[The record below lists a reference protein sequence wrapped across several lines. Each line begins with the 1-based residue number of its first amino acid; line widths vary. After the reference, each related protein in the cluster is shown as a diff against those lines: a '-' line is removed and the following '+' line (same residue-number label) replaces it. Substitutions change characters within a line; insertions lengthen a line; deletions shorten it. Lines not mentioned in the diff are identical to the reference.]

1 MMKLWSV
8 VLVAMLAFAHPDA
21 DARRMGGGK
30 SVGKQSSN
38 VTQRDA
44 ATPPATPGA
53 PAQTA
58 TNAAAAKPA
67 AAAPAAAAKKPWG
80 AMLGGLAAGL
90 GLAWLASSLGLGA
103 GFANILMITLLARTQ
118 WWCCCPKFTLR
129 LPGRRGGFASF
140 RPGAAPVQPRQ
151 GGQRC
156 FGPPLGAQWHG
167 V

>member
-67 AAAPAAAAKKPWG
+67 AAAPAAAAW
-80 AMLGGLAAGL
+80 M
-90 GLAWLASSLGLGA
+90 
-103 GFANILMITLLARTQ
+103 AR
-118 WWCCCPKFTLR
+118 
-129 LPGRRGGFASF
+129 
-140 RPGAAPVQPRQ
+140 AAPSSVATPSNGWK
-151 GGQRC
+151 GG
-156 FGPPLGAQWHG
+156 
-167 V
+167 